1 MNARVL
7 WRMVAMNVMMTLAYR
22 GAFLILMVN
31 TVAVPLISLLVWLT
45 VSEQGVRLP
54 YTRDQ
59 FVTYYVLLGV
69 VAMLTG
75 VWLAAYEADEIRL
88 GRLSPWLLRP
98 APYIAHQLGN
108 NIGEKIIKLP
118 LLLPLVVLVAVAFR
132 GDFHLPAAS
141 WLWALFVL
149 ATILAAALAFLLD
162 FVIGALA
169 FWVQDVRGLV
179 RLKELAAALLAGEFV
194 PLALFPH
201 SLSGFL
207 EAHPFRYTLSFPLE
221 IATGALDGGALL
233 RGFAWQAVW
242 LIGLLVLYR
251 AVWRRGLRLYASTGG

>member
-7 WRMVAMNVMMTLAYR
+7 WRMIAMNVMMTLAYR
-22 GAFLILMVN
+22 GAFFIYMVN
-31 TVAVPLISLLVWLT
+31 NVAVPLISLLVWLT

-59 FVTYYVLLGV
+59 FVTYYVLLSV

-75 VWLAAYEADEIRL
+75 AWLAAYEAEEIRL

-108 NIGEKIIKLP
+108 NIGEKVIKLP
-118 LLLPLVVLVAVAFR
+118 LLLPLVVVVAVAFR
-132 GDFHLPAAS
+132 RDFHPPAQPG
-141 WLWALFVL
+141 LWALFVL
-149 ATILAAALAFLLD
+149 ATMLAAALAFLLD

-207 EAHPFRYTLSFPLE
+207 EAQPFRYTLSFPLE
-221 IATGALDGGALL
+221 VVTEHLSGAALA
-233 RGFAWQAVW
+233 RGFAWQCGYCV
-242 LIGLLVLYR
+242 LLWALYR
-251 AVWRRGLRLYASTGG
+251 VLWRYGLRAYSAAGA